1 MTTPEL
7 HPLAAEVSRQLND
20 QTGPF
25 HMLVTFLTKPD
36 KTCALVEAFQVPLS
50 ATVQETGNL
59 TYRLAQDVTIPE
71 KFLVIEEWKNIAAL
85 DAHLKQPYLTQLLA
99 DLEEVLA
106 EPPALQVLHPIVV
119 SR

>member
-7 HPLAAEVSRQLND
+7 HPLAEEVSRQLNG

-25 HMLVTFLTKPD
+25 HMLVTFITRPG
-36 KTCALVEAFQVPLS
+36 KTCDLVEAFQVPLS

-59 TYRLAQDVTIPE
+59 AYRLAQDVAIPE
-71 KFLVIEEWKNIAAL
+71 KFLVIEEWRDVAAL
-85 DAHLKQPYLTQLLA
+85 DAHLKQSYLIQLLA
-99 DLEEVLA
+99 DLEEILA
-106 EPPALQVLHPIVV
+106 EPPALQVLLPIV